1 MRNRSL
7 LAATI
12 VLVLGAAPAPAGDA
26 TGAYA
31 PYEDLVQVLADLTW
45 HLQDDTYRFSP
56 PKDPTGHDLYQL
68 SLRRLENWEKRY
80 PGRMK
85 DVTSF
90 GRAEALE
97 RLGEYA
103 RAADLY
109 RQVGASDSPLAAKAR
124 DGETRATAFA
134 EAAALPERGA
144 DFEPTLEALRRKLD
158 AWGPLVQRT
167 AGTPYQALALVEE
180 ERLERLA
187 SRLVVEHRRGIE
199 QGDVTAERSLRF
211 LIEKHVESKQLPA
224 YIVALGDLYAD
235 FARDYVAARERPLE
249 FDETEF
255 VARTDRAL
263 DMYRKVATWDGAR
276 EKPEAQGRFTALDA
290 WKHATLGRYR

>member
-1 MRNRSL
+1 MRKRSL
-7 LAATI
+7 LTATV
-12 VLVLGAAPAPAGDA
+12 VLLLAAAPATAGDA
-26 TGAYA
+26 TGAHA

-45 HLQDDTYRFSP
+45 HLQDDTYRFPP
-56 PKDPTGHDLYQL
+56 PKDPTGHDLFQL

-97 RLGEYA
+97 RLGAYG

-109 RQVGASDSPLAAKAR
+109 RQVAASESPLATKAR
-124 DGETRATAFA
+124 EGARRAAAFA
-134 EAAALPERGA
+134 EAAGLPERGP
-144 DFEPTLEALRRKLD
+144 DFEGTLEALRKKLD
-158 AWGPLVQRT
+158 AWGALVQQT
-167 AGTPYQALALVEE
+167 AGTPYQSLALVEE

-187 SRLVVEHRRGIE
+187 SRLVVEHRRAIE

-235 FARDYVAARERPLE
+235 FARDYAVAHERPLE
-249 FDETEF
+249 FDEMEF

-263 DMYRKVATWDGAR
+263 DMYRKVATWDGSR

-290 WKHATLGRYR
+290 WKHATLARYR